1 MIVLQVVALGAAM
14 MVALF
19 YFGYGATRLLLPR
32 LFDEWRGWITPL
44 TGLALIVTWDYIA
57 LYFGFNLTTA
67 TSALFAL
74 VTLVNGIVLWQER
87 DELTA
92 RLRQTRLLPRDGI
105 ILAALA
111 FIAFLASVAPLFRY
125 GYVTIIGE
133 NWDYEFYLPLADL
146 LKEMPT
152 AAIAQFPPNP
162 LVNVILS
169 PHILPLPLGFTYLQT
184 SLDVLFGKDAIDTFA
199 ILMGVVRA
207 LLVISPFVFFRATLK
222 MSNRAAL
229 VASALLTLN
238 GLALWFTYWNF
249 GIHLTSLALLP
260 LALAFGVE
268 ALLGHTVGRGD
279 AVSSP
284 NRGNLRPKTALWLPR
299 PIPAG
304 LFLAAINVTYHP
316 SLIAALLPLGVIGLY
331 ALIVQKD
338 RVRTILNGALLLIIG
353 AALSFPTL
361 FHLDVFRREY
371 YSRTRLVIGLRD
383 FVPPSDT
390 YGFSLYTIDLAVGHT
405 IPTLWLFQIAERVWD
420 IAAPILFIAAIA
432 ASLYTLWQ
440 LRRDHERRAIWYI
453 LVASSVFYILLF
465 RLPFLRPY
473 PYGYLKALSL
483 GSYILIALVVA
494 GMEIGDWGLETG
506 NQRLKIQDW
515 GSRLTF
521 DASRLT
527 FDASRFSPLV
537 SRFSPRRSLAQ
548 LVSRF
553 SFLMFAAILL
563 LSTALTLFT
572 FAISLEQYFKPAPP
586 FFNADDLRLRELRL
600 IVPEISTVF
609 LTDRAEAQ
617 KIPMGLVAYMLRGYE
632 LHGTVTT
639 GFGQLENMDEGAV
652 YDYALLTR
660 GEDPTTRGYADTPR
674 WSNARYALYPR
685 APGVLV
691 HRAVNADLSAQKPLA
706 LTLSADQVMPGTKKI
721 SDAPGVRGVRLA
733 FASFVPQTAIVS
745 GGIQQVRLKLAPGLS
760 VYDVPQLAVPQTLS
774 IAAEDSPGRG
784 EMPQIPHQLPNK
796 DGRLYVPW
804 IELRDPTG
812 GNQSNMLYRTNA
824 LLVRCTNENASELD
838 ARCFV
843 ANSDGVSLRWQW
855 IVRGTVKGSYEEQVL
870 ALQGAMGAP
879 RESMTISATA
889 RAGLSA
895 LTFDDAPP
903 IPFPFQKLPDGK
915 WRGSVQLLRGDAL
928 LAELD
933 LYTFTIEENG
943 TKLTRTSP
951 SSAMPVIVQP

>member
-1 MIVLQVVALGAAM
+1 MIVLQVLALGAAM

-32 LFDEWRGWITPL
+32 AFGEWRGWITPV

-57 LYFGFNLTTA
+57 LYFGLNLTAA
-67 TSALFAL
+67 TWALFAIL
-74 VTLVNGIVLWQER
+74 TLVNGIVLWRER
-87 DELTA
+87 DALA
-92 RLRQTRLLPRDGI
+92 SLLRRTPLIPKHGI
-105 ILAALA
+105 ILAGLAL
-111 FIAFLASVAPLFRY
+111 IAFVASVAPLFRY

-146 LKEMPT
+146 LKELPT
-152 AAIAQFPPNP
+152 SAIAQLPPNP

-184 SLDVLFGKDAIDTFA
+184 SLDVLLGADAIDTFA

-222 MSNRAAL
+222 MSARAAL
-229 VASALLTLN
+229 VASALLTFN
-238 GLALWFTYWNF
+238 GLTLWFTYWNF

-268 ALLGHTVGRGD
+268 AFVVHTVGRGD

-284 NRGNLRPKTALWLPR
+284 NRGNHSAVLGRRLPL
-299 PIPAG
+299 PILAG

-316 SLIAALLPLGVIGLY
+316 SLIAALLPLGGIGLY
-331 ALIVQKD
+331 ALVVHKN

-361 FHLDVFRREY
+361 SHLDVFRREY

-405 IPTLWLFQIAERVWD
+405 IPTVWLFQIAERVWD
-420 IAAPILFIAAIA
+420 IAAPILFLAAIA
-432 ASLYTLWQ
+432 LSLYALWN
-440 LRRDHERRAIWYI
+440 LRHDRGRRAIWYI
-453 LVASSVFYILLF
+453 LVAASVFYILLF

-483 GSYILIALVVA
+483 GSFSLIALFVA
-494 GMEIGDWGLETG
+494 GIEARDRRLEIRRHVSRFTFH
-506 NQRLKIQDW
+506 
-515 GSRLTF
+515 GSRLT
-521 DASRLT
+521 AL
-527 FDASRFSPLV
+527 ASRFSPFV
-537 SRFSPRRSLAQ
+537 FTC
-548 LVSRF
+548 V
-553 SFLMFAAILL
+553 LL
-563 LSTALTLFT
+563 LFAGLTLFT

-586 FFNADDLRLRELRL
+586 FFNADDLRLRELRR
-600 IVPEISTVF
+600 IVPETARVF

-632 LHGTVTT
+632 LHGAVTT

-652 YDYALLTR
+652 YDYALLAR
-660 GEDPTTRGYADTPR
+660 GEDPTTRGYQDTAL

-691 HRAVNADLSAQKPLA
+691 HHALDAQITAPKSLAVSLGMNR
-706 LTLSADQVMPGTKKI
+706 VVPGTNQV
-721 SDAPGVRGVRLA
+721 AAGAGLRGVRIA
-733 FASFVPQTAIVS
+733 FASFVPQTATVS
-745 GGIQQVRLKLAPGLS
+745 YGIEQVRLQLESGLS
-760 VYDVPQLAVPQTLS
+760 VYDIPQLAVPQTLR
-774 IAAEDSPGRG
+774 ITVEDSSGMG
-784 EMPQIPHQLPNK
+784 ERSMPQLPHPLATK
-796 DGRLYVPW
+796 DGSLYVSW
-804 IELRDPTG
+804 IELREPTLSTR
-812 GNQSNMLYRTNA
+812 SNSVNRTSA
-824 LLVRCTNENASELD
+824 LLVRCTSEAAVELD

-843 ANSDGVSLRWQW
+843 ANPNGVNLRWEW

-870 ALQGAMGAP
+870 ARQSAMGAP
-879 RESMTISATA
+879 HESITISATA
-889 RAGLSA
+889 SAGLSA
-895 LTFDDAPP
+895 LTFDDSPP
-903 IPFPFQKLPDGK
+903 IQFPFQKLPDGK
-915 WRGSVQLLRGDAL
+915 WRGALQLLRGDAL

-933 LYTFTIEENG
+933 LYNFTMDGNG
-943 TKLTRTSP
+943 TKLTRTST